1 MFRNPFSFE
10 GRIRRR
16 EYGIS
21 LIIFVIL
28 FVIIAALDA
37 SSGGDSGHSIL
48 ILFLSP
54 LLWFQFAQGTKRCHD
69 IGSSGLWQLLPFFL
83 LWLIIEDGQYG
94 ANQYGENLKGIE
106 NPKQQTILD
115 LRISEGD
122 KPHIKTSIET
132 PKEMKKNNWL
142 QSKVYE
148 TNIKPSIDMPKEIEK
163 NRWLNPTDGLGKM
176 EAGVEA
182 NTRKKI

>member
-16 EYGIS
+16 EYVIS

-69 IGSSGLWQLLPFFL
+69 IGSSGLGQLLPFFL

-115 LRISEGD
+115 LNISEGD
-122 KPHIKTSIET
+122 K
-132 PKEMKKNNWL
+132 
-142 QSKVYE
+142 
-148 TNIKPSIDMPKEIEK
+148 TNIKPSIDTTKEIGK
-163 NRWLNPTDGLGKM
+163 NRWLHPTDGLGKM
-176 EAGVEA
+176 KQGVSDK
-182 NTRKKI
+182 TRN

>member
-21 LIIFVIL
+21 LIIFVII
-28 FVIIAALDA
+28 FVLIALDA

-69 IGSSGLWQLLPFFL
+69 IGSNGWWQLLPFFF

-94 ANQYGENLKGIE
+94 ANQYGKNLKGIE

-115 LRISEGD
+115 LNISEGD
-122 KPHIKTSIET
+122 KTNINPLIDT
-132 PKEMKKNNWL
+132 PKE
-142 QSKVYE
+142 
-148 TNIKPSIDMPKEIEK
+148 IGK
-163 NRWLNPTDGLGKM
+163 NRWLHPTDGLRKM
-176 EAGVEA
+176 ENGVIS
-182 NTRKKI
+182 NKTGDNSRKSSKF